1 MPPAPAP
8 AGGEAPGAGARPPT
22 GVETSTVAGFGE
34 RDRRSALAPFFT
46 SALVFGVRSAGWE
59 TSGLT
64 TSIGAL
70 ERGAADAVT
79 LAGGG
84 GWCRPVVVE
93 PEVEVLCPARA
104 FVEPGLSGSG
114 VFTAAPGAGVGAN
127 WGWAPTPTVWPL
139 VGTGCAAVT
148 GTGSG
153 WGAPAAAPEPLEAAD
168 ALGCAWTAVRTWLA
182 IALPSAA
189 AGTAAEA
196 LLGTA
201 AAAAAGTAAA
211 GLCGMAAATP
221 AGTAL
226 WTVGITDESSA
237 DAGPAAIRSA
247 PIDASMPTSPRSFG
261 NFEIAISNFL
271 SG

>member
-8 AGGEAPGAGARPPT
+8 AGGEAPGAGVGPPT
-22 GVETSTVAGFGE
+22 GVETATAAGFGD
-34 RDRRSALAPFFT
+34 RDRRSALAPLFT

-59 TSGLT
+59 ISGLT
-64 TSIGAL
+64 TSVGAL
-70 ERGAADAVT
+70 DRGAAGAVT
-79 LAGGG
+79 LPLG
-84 GWCRPVVVE
+84 GWCRPGVVE

-104 FVEPGLSGSG
+104 FVEPGLSGIG
-114 VFTAAPGAGVGAN
+114 VFAAASSAGPGAA
-127 WGWAPTPTVWPL
+127 WGWAPTVWPL
-139 VGTGCAAVT
+139 PGTGCAAVT

-153 WGAPAAAPEPLEAAD
+153 WGVPAAAPEPPEAAD
-168 ALGCAWTAVRTWLA
+168 ALGCAWTAARTWLA

-196 LLGTA
+196 LLRTA
-201 AAAAAGTAAA
+201 AAGVAGTAAA
-211 GLCGMAAATP
+211 GLCGIAAAAP

-226 WTVGITDESSA
+226 WAVGITDESSA
-237 DAGPAAIRSA
+237 YAGPAAIRSA
-247 PIDASMPTSPRSFG
+247 PIDATMPASPRSFG

>member
-1 MPPAPAP
+1 
-8 AGGEAPGAGARPPT
+8 
-22 GVETSTVAGFGE
+22 
-34 RDRRSALAPFFT
+34 
-46 SALVFGVRSAGWE
+46 VFGVRSAGWE
-59 TSGLT
+59 TSGLR
-64 TSIGAL
+64 TSVGAL
-70 ERGAADAVT
+70 ERGAAGAVT

-114 VFTAAPGAGVGAN
+114 VFAAAPGAGAGAA
-127 WGWAPTPTVWPL
+127 WGWAPTVWPL

-153 WGAPAAAPEPLEAAD
+153 WGAPAAAPEPPEAAD

-189 AGTAAEA
+189 AGTAA
-196 LLGTA
+196 
-201 AAAAAGTAAA
+201 A
-211 GLCGMAAATP
+211 GLCGMAATAP

-226 WTVGITDESSA
+226 WAVGITDESSA

-261 NFEIAISNFL
+261 NFELAISNFCL
-271 SG
+271 VNRQEVAW